1 MKKCSCF
8 DKSHQICKT
17 EAVLLYLT
25 NNDFLRFLPA
35 ILLSILLFTLT
46 WEKLAV
52 VVSYEI
58 NKAYIVQVL
67 CENKDQPSLGC
78 EGKCVLS
85 KQLHRAADPVVPAL
99 TFDEK
104 PVQQLIQWPLIAE
117 FTPLLE
123 PTIFQHTLIA
133 TWYDSGIGR
142 NVFHPPK

>member
-8 DKSHQICKT
+8 DKSHQICTT

-25 NNDFLRFLPA
+25 NIDYLRLLAA

-52 VVSYEI
+52 VLSYEI

-67 CENKDQPSLGC
+67 CENKDKPSLGC

-85 KQLHRAADPVVPAL
+85 KQLQRAADPVVPPL

-104 PVQQLIQWPLIAE
+104 PGQQLVQWLTTDSFNPPE
-117 FTPLLE
+117 Q
-123 PTIFQHTLIA
+123 PTTHQHTLVA
-133 TWYDSGIGR
+133 EWHDYEMDRGI
-142 NVFHPPK
+142 FHPPK